1 MKNKKLF
8 VNLFCVLMAVVMCI
22 GMLHP
27 IVASAGT
34 KEDYRAAQERLDKI
48 NKEIAGL
55 KDTKAKQEKEKKNAQ
70 SQINLVKKQISI
82 LNSDIKT
89 ANDNL
94 LAKQQELE
102 AKKTEIQET
111 DALFKERLKAM
122 FIMRR
127 GGTMSTILAVD
138 SFSQL
143 LTATDT
149 LQRISNADTDLLKQL
164 DEQKKA
170 IEREEIAIQERLN
183 ALVEKQGT
191 LETKQN
197 ELAGLM
203 KTLDDKLSETEAK
216 EEAAK
221 ETQQEVYAEYLAAK
235 QAVEAEFGQSSSGT
249 FVGGEWIWPVPTNGH
264 ISSLYGRRKIYG
276 VWEHHTGIDIATGW
290 GEGWPYINGQAIVAS
305 NSGIV
310 KTAIYSNRGYGNY
323 VIIDHGGNNFSLY
336 GHCSKL
342 AVKVGDYVS
351 QGQTVAYV
359 GSTGNSTGPHLH
371 FEIRLN
377 GSCVD
382 PQPLVTSTRPTK

>member
-170 IEREEIAIQERLN
+170 IEREEVAIQERLN

-203 KTLDDKLSETEAK
+203 KTLDDNLSETEAK

-264 ISSLYGRRKIYG
+264 ISSLYGRREIYG